1 MVKIKYLDNGLCV
14 VGEENPYV
22 RSVAVGIWIKNGS
35 VDENESNSGISHFIE
50 HMMFK
55 GTEKRTARNIADE
68 MSAIGGRINAFTG
81 KEYMCYYAH
90 TLDNHIDVALDVLS
104 DMLLNS
110 KFLTEDME
118 KEKGVILEEINMYED
133 SPEEI
138 VHDLIQQEA
147 WGNSSLGSN
156 ILGTKENINTFT
168 RDDLIQYMKNYY
180 IPDNIVI
187 SVVGKIDF
195 DEIFKKI
202 EDRFSVL
209 VNKKPIPRSN
219 KVNYKKCFVT
229 KDKDIEQVH
238 LCLGFPTIP
247 YDSENIYLL
256 SIINTILGG
265 GMNSKLF
272 QAIREEKGL
281 AYSIYSYAETYKSAG
296 LLNIYAATNPSQ
308 IEEVIEHIIQEITL
322 LIKEGISEE
331 ELNKTKEQIKS
342 NLIIGFENM
351 NSRMSSYGKYKL
363 ILNRIKSQDEMI
375 EGINEVTADQLIDF
389 AKETFDLNKMSVA
402 LVGRHEHM
410 DIERIEQ
417 ICKV

>member
-168 RDDLIQYMKNYY
+168 QDDLIQYMKNHY

-417 ICKV
+417 ICKL